1 MSLTTESNMSD
12 KDEWNDI
19 EVPDSVGDSDKVE
32 YEVEEQEEV
41 VESQPKEVAPVED
54 SKPSEEEKPQELE
67 GIETKGAEKRIRQLI
82 RQRKERDEEIQSLIT
97 KNEELV
103 QSLGK
108 KDQELFKVSKQ
119 SLDASEKQLND
130 KVELARQVY
139 LEAFEEGNK
148 ERLLQAQEALND
160 AQADLK
166 TVGSAKLNYEES
178 PQEVQPREEVQP
190 QPQQTFD
197 PKAQT
202 WASENEWF
210 GKDTIRT
217 AAALAIDAELKG
229 EGYSPNDEEFYT
241 EIDRRLQNA
250 FPQNYERVQETEA
263 EVASNTSQPAQVV
276 AGSSR
281 SSPTSNRKVKLS
293 KEDVRLAQKWN
304 IPLEQYAAEK
314 LKVTQA
320 DGEYTTVN

>member
-12 KDEWNDI
+12 KDEWNDV
-19 EVPDSVGDSDKVE
+19 EVPESVEDSDKVE
-32 YEVEEQEEV
+32 YEVEEEEV
-41 VESQPKEVAPVED
+41 VESQPEESASVEEQ
-54 SKPSEEEKPQELE
+54 KPKELE
-67 GIETKGAEKRIRQLI
+67 GIETEGAAKRIRQLI
-82 RQRKERDEEIQSLIT
+82 RQRKERDEQIQTLISQ
-97 KNEELV
+97 NETLS

-108 KDQELFKVSKQ
+108 KDQELFNVNKL

-178 PQEVQPREEVQP
+178 PQEVQPREEVQL
-190 QPQQTFD
+190 QPQQAFD
-197 PKAQT
+197 PKAQE
-202 WASENEWF
+202 WATENEWF

-229 EGYSPNDEEFYT
+229 EGYSPDDEEFYT
-241 EIDRRLQNA
+241 EIDRRLQNS
-250 FPQNYERVQETEA
+250 FPKNYERVQETEA

-276 AGSSR
+276 SGASR
-281 SSPTSNRKVKLS
+281 SSPTSSRKVKLS

>member
-1 MSLTTESNMSD
+1 MSD
-12 KDEWNDI
+12 KDEWNEI
-19 EVPDSVGDSDKVE
+19 EVAESTEDSDKVE
-32 YEVEEQEEV
+32 YEVEEE
-41 VESQPKEVAPVED
+41 VESQPEEAAPVEAK
-54 SKPSEEEKPQELE
+54 KPTEEEKPEELE

-82 RQRKERDEEIQSLIT
+82 RQRKERDEQIQALINQ
-97 KNEELV
+97 NETLT

-108 KDQELFKVSKQ
+108 KDQELFNVNKL

-148 ERLLQAQEALND
+148 EKLLQAQEALND
-160 AQADLK
+160 AQVDLK
-166 TVGSAKLNYEES
+166 SVNYAKENYGEAPDISEAS
-178 PQEVQPREEVQP
+178 
-190 QPQQTFD
+190 QPQQKAAYD
-197 PKAQT
+197 PRAQS
-202 WASENEWF
+202 WAAENEWF

-229 EGYSPNDEEFYT
+229 EGYSPDDEEFYN
-241 EIDRRLQNA
+241 EVDRRLQNA

-276 AGSSR
+276 SGSSR
-281 SSPTSNRKVKLS
+281 SSPSSNRKVKLS

>member
-1 MSLTTESNMSD
+1 VSLTTESNMSD
-12 KDEWNDI
+12 KDEWNDV
-19 EVPDSVGDSDKVE
+19 EVPESVEDSDKVE
-32 YEVEEQEEV
+32 YEVEEEEV
-41 VESQPKEVAPVED
+41 VESQPEESASVEEQ
-54 SKPSEEEKPQELE
+54 KPKELE
-67 GIETKGAEKRIRQLI
+67 GIETEGAAKRIRQLI
-82 RQRKERDEEIQSLIT
+82 RQRKERDEQIQTLISQ
-97 KNEELV
+97 NETLS

-108 KDQELFKVSKQ
+108 KDQELFNVNKL

-190 QPQQTFD
+190 QPQQSFD
-197 PKAQT
+197 PKAQE
-202 WASENEWF
+202 WATENEWF

-229 EGYSPNDEEFYT
+229 EGYSPDDEEFYT

-276 AGSSR
+276 SGASR
-281 SSPTSNRKVKLS
+281 SSPTSSRKVKLS

>member
-1 MSLTTESNMSD
+1 VSLTTESNMSE
-12 KDEWNDI
+12 KDEWNEI
-19 EVPDSVGDSDKVE
+19 EVPESVEDSDKVE
-32 YEVEEQEEV
+32 YEVEEEEV
-41 VESQPKEVAPVED
+41 VESQPEESASVEEQ
-54 SKPSEEEKPQELE
+54 KPKELE
-67 GIETKGAEKRIRQLI
+67 GIETEGAAKRIRQLI
-82 RQRKERDEEIQSLIT
+82 RQRKERDEQIQTLISQ
-97 KNEELV
+97 NETLS

-108 KDQELFKVSKQ
+108 KDQELFNVNKL

-178 PQEVQPREEVQP
+178 PQEVQPREEVQL
-190 QPQQTFD
+190 QPQQAFD
-197 PKAQT
+197 PKAQE
-202 WASENEWF
+202 WATENEWF

-229 EGYSPNDEEFYT
+229 EGYSPDDEEFYT

-250 FPQNYERVQETEA
+250 FPKNYERVQETEA

-276 AGSSR
+276 SGASR
-281 SSPTSNRKVKLS
+281 SSPTSSRKVKLS

>member
-1 MSLTTESNMSD
+1 MSE
-12 KDEWNDI
+12 KDEWNEI
-19 EVPDSVGDSDKVE
+19 EVPESEENSDKVE
-32 YEVEEQEEV
+32 YEVEEEV
-41 VESQPKEVAPVED
+41 VESQPEKSAP
-54 SKPSEEEKPQELE
+54 PEEEKPEELE

-82 RQRKERDEEIQSLIT
+82 RQRKERDEQIQSLIT
-97 KNEELV
+97 KNEELT
-103 QSLGK
+103 QSLGN
-108 KDQELFKVSKQ
+108 KDKELFNANKL

-130 KVELARQVY
+130 KLELARQVY
-139 LEAFEEGNK
+139 LEAFEEGDK
-148 ERLLQAQEALND
+148 ERLLKAQEVLND
-160 AQADLK
+160 AQVDLK
-166 TVGSAKLNYEES
+166 SVNYAKENYGEAPDVS
-178 PQEVQPREEVQP
+178 EVSQPEQKAGY
-190 QPQQTFD
+190 D
-197 PKAQT
+197 PRAQS
-202 WASENEWF
+202 WAAENEWF

-229 EGYSPNDEEFYT
+229 EGYSPDDEEFYK
-241 EIDRRLQNA
+241 EVDRRLQNA

-263 EVASNTSQPAQVV
+263 KVASSTSQPAQVV
-276 AGSSR
+276 SGSSR